1 MDTALESLYYYFVSR
16 RCSQLRLMPQY
27 QQALQEWEA
36 NRWGSALEQ
45 EDARHQLEHSWG
57 LITFAQG
64 LRLGLELWG
73 TLAAYSTDSDGM

>member
-16 RCSQLRLMPQY
+16 RCSQLRQAPEY
-27 QQALQEWEA
+27 QQAMQEWEA

-45 EDARHQLEHSWG
+45 EDALRLLEHSWG
-57 LITFAQG
+57 QIAFAQG

-73 TLAAYSTDSDGM
+73 TLAAYPTGSDGM